1 VGHAYKDS
9 ASTSLQHVA
18 EVRMQLEVIKG
29 LFHGHRTIIYKKRRA
44 FQFLKELVPVEEIV
58 KHLKA

>member
-1 VGHAYKDS
+1 
-9 ASTSLQHVA
+9 
-18 EVRMQLEVIKG
+18 MQLEVIKG
-29 LFHGHRTIIYKKRRA
+29 LLHGHRTIIYKERRA